1 MAKIF
6 YKKLLHRFHNNFII
20 SSVENQKIP
29 LCFVIEH
36 MGKKLGQCA
45 VCSQCLE
52 KGGLESGSPHQ
63 NIDGNAV
70 IKNTHAVSGVRRDN
84 AHISLLQ
91 SMRNPL
97 DGGLYRA
104 VLNAHNYKKFML
116 MGKGW
121 SVAVVLGKHNISC
134 KILE

>member
-70 IKNTHAVSGVRRDN
+70 IKNTHAVSGVRRVM
-84 AHISLLQ
+84 HTSPCCKVCGIPW
-91 SMRNPL
+91 M
-97 DGGLYRA
+97 
-104 VLNAHNYKKFML
+104 
-116 MGKGW
+116 
-121 SVAVVLGKHNISC
+121 VVFTVPS
-134 KILE
+134 